1 MNIDIK
7 KIGTEKRNPKTMNI
21 DKMSTE
27 EIVRVINDEDKTVAS
42 AVEGAILQ
50 ITKLVDAIVSAFE
63 KKGRM
68 IYLGAGTSGRI
79 GLIDAVECR
88 PTFSIPDEMV
98 QCARCRNQ
106 HKLSER
112 KRVLQRNNWTSYR
125 CPRCNA
131 ESYYKIPLPQNTDQ

>member
-50 ITKLVDAIVSAFE
+50 ITK
-63 KKGRM
+63 
-68 IYLGAGTSGRI
+68 
-79 GLIDAVECR
+79 
-88 PTFSIPDEMV
+88 
-98 QCARCRNQ
+98 N
-106 HKLSER
+106 
-112 KRVLQRNNWTSYR
+112 
-125 CPRCNA
+125 
-131 ESYYKIPLPQNTDQ
+131 